1 MRLLFRNK
9 LAEHVR
15 VATVTFRGIRRETV
29 SETIENNVNEILRLL
44 NRAVFDKP
52 DVICLPE
59 CSPFLGL
66 SMEEMVRNAEEIPG
80 AIFTRVS
87 SFARQNRIH
96 VVSPMMRREGRKV
109 YNSAVLIGRD
119 GEYVGSYDKIHP
131 TIWEIEAGVTPGV
144 EAKVFEL
151 DFGRIGV
158 AICFDLNFED
168 VIKGLAKNRV
178 KIVFFPS
185 MYPGGLQLKTWAF
198 NHGVYMVSSIAD
210 DRGSM
215 IINPLGRVLAVS
227 SSYQPVICC
236 DINLDYEVLHLD
248 YNWQQMDRIK
258 EKYGSKICFEVARP
272 EAVLIMS
279 CEDEEI
285 TVGKV
290 IEEFSLETREEYF
303 KRASEAREAALKK
316 QCLQASAK
324 S

>member
-1 MRLLFRNK
+1 MRLVWRNN
-9 LAEHVR
+9 LAKHVR
-15 VATVTFRGIRRETV
+15 VATVTFRGIRGETAG
-29 SETIENNVNEILRLL
+29 ETIENNIKEILRLL
-44 NRAVFDKP
+44 NVAVLDKP

-66 SMEEMVRNAEEIPG
+66 SIEEMVGNAEETPG
-80 AIFTRVS
+80 ALFARVS
-87 SFARQNRIH
+87 SFARENRVH
-96 VVSPMMRREGRKV
+96 VVFPMMRREGCKV

-119 GEYVGSYDKIHP
+119 GEYAGSYDKIHP

-144 EAKVFEL
+144 EAKAFEL

-168 VIKGLAKNRV
+168 VIKSLAGNRV

-227 SSYQPVICC
+227 SSYQPVICYN
-236 DINLDYEVLHLD
+236 INLDYKVLHLD
-248 YNWQQMDRIK
+248 YNWEKMGKVK
-258 EKYGSKICFEVARP
+258 EKYGLKISFEVARP
-272 EAVLIMS
+272 EAVFLMS
-279 CEDEEI
+279 CEAEET
-285 TVGKV
+285 TVERI
-290 IEEFSLETREEYF
+290 IEEFHMETRGEYF
-303 KRASEAREAALKK
+303 KRASEAREAALRKGLDVSTK
-316 QCLQASAK
+316 G
-324 S
+324 